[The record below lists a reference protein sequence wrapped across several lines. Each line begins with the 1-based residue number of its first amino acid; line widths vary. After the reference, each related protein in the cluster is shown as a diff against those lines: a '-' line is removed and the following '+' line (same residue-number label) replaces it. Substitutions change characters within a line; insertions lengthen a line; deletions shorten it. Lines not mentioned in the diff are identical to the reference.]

1 MSQIKRTA
9 AFFKARKVIGGLAI
23 GLSAVALGGMLIG
36 ASQGRESAPASTAS
50 NSSPRTSD
58 LFEVARSAF
67 DITTTAMGEL
77 RARNQIEIRNRLE
90 AETSIVEI
98 IPEGTTVSKGDV
110 LIKLNSETIRT
121 RIEEES
127 LMLET
132 ARAQLV
138 EAEEAYAIQVSEN
151 ESALRAAKLKV
162 DLATLDLEK
171 WKSGEVESKRQ
182 TLEHALDRAIKD
194 AERLADKYKKSQPL
208 FDKGYYSKDQLQ
220 QDQLNLDQAQAALEK
235 ARLDKKV
242 YWDFEHPKDKRQKES
257 DVEQAKADA
266 LRTER
271 QNVSKLASK
280 EADRNNKR
288 QALAIRQQ
296 KYQKY
301 EQQLEAATIKAPQ
314 DGLVVY
320 STSMESGM
328 RWGGDDGPLQ
338 VGTKVF
344 PNQLLIALPDTSEM
358 IAAVKVHESLAGR
371 IRPGQ
376 TAVVKVDAAGGERFR
391 GTIESIGILAEQTN
405 RWMDPNLRE
414 YTVRISLDVPTLSDS
429 VPTKVAESDGA
440 PSVKLASDTGKDTPA
455 ESAANEAKPKDIKR
469 PRSGNAAGLKPS
481 MRAEAEVQLGRVDDA
496 ITVPIQAVF
505 SDGLVR
511 YVHVKT
517 GNQYSKRP
525 VLVGQR
531 SDRFAEI
538 RAGLTP
544 GELVLLRKPDAGEV
558 LAGPWQDGQLA
569 AVGLKTNDQGQVVPV
584 AGEAAS
590 PMGMPVR
597 RPSVPPAAAPSASV
611 APVKSAPKSAS

>member
-1 MSQIKRTA
+1 MTTESLPRSFPA
-9 AFFKARKVIGGLAI
+9 VAPVRSARVRRLVVGLAL
-23 GLSAVALGGMLIG
+23 GLGALGAVGIG
-36 ASQGRESAPASTAS
+36 VGISQPSPSKASSAPSGAR
-50 NSSPRTSD
+50 PRTSD
-58 LFEVARSAF
+58 LFEVTRSAF
-67 DITTTAMGEL
+67 EITTTALGEL

-90 AETSIVEI
+90 AETAIVEI
-98 IPEGTTVSKGDV
+98 IPEGSTVAKGDV
-110 LIKLNSETIRT
+110 LIKLNAETIRT
-121 RIEEES
+121 KIEEES
-127 LMLET
+127 LALET

-151 ESALRAAKLKV
+151 ESAVRAAKLKV

-171 WKSGEVESKRQ
+171 WQSGEVESKRQ
-182 TLEHALDRAIKD
+182 TLEHALDRAVKD
-194 AERLADKYKKSQPL
+194 ESRLRDKLNKSRPL
-208 FDKGYYSKDQLQ
+208 FEKGYYSADQLK
-220 QDQLNLDQAQAALEK
+220 QDELNHEQAVAALEK
-235 ARLDKKV
+235 ARLDKRV
-242 YWDFEHPKDKRQKES
+242 YWEFEHPKDKRQKES

-271 QNVSKLASK
+271 QNISRLASK

-288 QALAIRQQ
+288 QALSIRQQ

-301 EQQLEAATIKAPQ
+301 EQQLEAATIIAPQ

-338 VGTKVF
+338 VGTKVY

-358 IAAVKVHESLAGR
+358 MAAVKVHESLAGR

-376 TAVVKVDAAGGERFR
+376 AAVVKVDAAGGERFN
-391 GTIESIGILAEQTN
+391 GKVESIGILAEQTN

-414 YTVRISLDVPTLSDS
+414 YTVRISLDVPTLSEKSAPSGADG
-429 VPTKVAESDGA
+429 AES
-440 PSVKLASDTGKDTPA
+440 
-455 ESAANEAKPKDIKR
+455 SAQADHR

-481 MRAEAEVQLGRVDDA
+481 MRAEAAIQLGRVDDA

-517 GNQYSKRP
+517 GDRYAKRP

-538 RAGLTP
+538 RAGLQS
-544 GELVLLRKPDAGEV
+544 GEFVLLRKPDPGEV
-558 LAGPWQDGQLA
+558 LGGAWEESQLA
-569 AVGLKTNDQGQVVPV
+569 AVGLKTNEQGQVVP
-584 AGEAAS
+584 ADGDA
-590 PMGMPVR
+590 PQGRTGR
-597 RPSVPPAAAPSASV
+597 RPSGGPPAGAPAVAAPAATPARSS
-611 APVKSAPKSAS
+611 